1 MIRPSVTVGKNCG
14 ALFRFGVNVGLREGK
29 ILSIERSWIKKRDD
43 GYWLCLPPAATKIKG
58 NPKEVPLNRIALL
71 ALGADVS
78 SLLDGRVFRHWTHQR
93 AFKQYWAETC
103 RRVGIHDLHFHDLRH
118 TFATRL
124 QGLGIDYEV
133 RQALLGHRM
142 PGMTAHY
149 SHGGPEWDRK
159 LRSAVE
165 TLEKAYPLSYG
176 LSYERKAAVA
186 GSAEVVDTT
195 GEPAGIRTQD
205 PRLKRAFAISAK
217 TAA

>member
-1 MIRPSVTVGKNCG
+1 MC
-14 ALFRFGVNVGLREGK
+14 
-29 ILSIERSWIKKRDD
+29 
-43 GYWLCLPPAATKIKG
+43 
-58 NPKEVPLNRIALL
+58 L
-71 ALGADVS
+71 ALGADVP
-78 SLLDGRVFRHWTHQR
+78 SLLDGRVFRHWTNQR
-93 AFKQYWAETC
+93 AFKQYWTETC

-124 QGLGIDYEV
+124 QRLGIDYEV

-159 LRSAVE
+159 LRMAVE

-176 LSYERKAAVA
+176 LSYEPKAAVA
-186 GSAEVVDTT
+186 GNLEVFERF

-205 PRLKRAFAISAK
+205 PRLKRAMLYRLSYRL
-217 TAA
+217 TDGC